1 MRRDIVVEN
10 DIVIERIPL
19 VPVCQLKLCTGYK
32 RHHLLHRCDQH

>member
-19 VPVCQLKLCTGYK
+19 VPVCQLKLFLKSFSARTK
-32 RHHLLHRCDQH
+32 